1 MVFSENITVKNK
13 KTKTKTKT
21 KQNPIKFNKNLLA
34 SVQDNL
40 SFNTFT

>member
-13 KTKTKTKT
+13 KIKTKT